1 MNILMVNNM
10 VGISKEEMI
19 KRRIMP
25 ALRDGSELCS
35 ADIVMILKDSGM
47 HWVPN
52 SWQLTNVLKRLNL
65 KCRKINKL
73 KYWRI

>member
-1 MNILMVNNM
+1 MVNSM
-10 VGISKEEMI
+10 VGISREEMI

-25 ALRDGSELCS
+25 VLRNGDELCS

-52 SWQLTNVLKRLNL
+52 SWELTTVLKKLNL

-73 KYWRI
+73 NYWRV